1 MKTTNFPVLYKLSSK
16 SVTQVWE
23 ISASERSDGTAETKV
38 RHGQKGGAIQETVVH
53 VKTGKNLNRA
63 NATTCYEQAIK
74 DAQSKWNKQIDKG
87 YSEGEAKPMQATK
100 PMLAHPYEKYG
111 HKIDWGHCCYQP
123 KLDGIR
129 CIATKAEG
137 QVALWSRMGK
147 PITTVPHIVQELQRL
162 MADGEIW
169 DGELYIHGMR
179 FQQITSLVKR
189 AQAGTEKLQYH
200 VYDVVDA
207 ERDFKTRYI
216 NDVLIRISRRALDPE
231 SKIKPVFTSYVVNA
245 DEAQQQHDEWVA
257 KGYEGLILRHSGC
270 DYRVGYRSQELL
282 KLKASMD
289 EEFEIIGVK
298 EGEGKFEGL
307 GIFQCKTKD
316 GTPFDATPR
325 GTDAERSEFYTN
337 RASYKGKFLTVRFF
351 EWTSSEKPVPRFP
364 IGIAVRDY
372 E

>member
-1 MKTTNFPVLYKLSSK
+1 MKTTIFPVLYKLSSK
-16 SVTQVWE
+16 SVKLRWE
-23 ISASERSDGTAETKV
+23 ITARERSDGTADTLVK
-38 RHGQKGGAIQETVVH
+38 HGQDGGAIQATVVH
-53 VKTGKNLNRA
+53 VKTGKNLGKK

-74 DAQSKWNKQIDKG
+74 DSQSKWNKQIDKG
-87 YSEGEAKPMQATK
+87 YSEGEAKHMEATM
-100 PMLAHPYEKYG
+100 PMLAHPFEKYG
-111 HKIDWGHCCYQP
+111 HKVDWKHCYYQP

-129 CIATKAEG
+129 CIAAKAEG
-137 QVALWSRMGK
+137 QITLWSRMGK
-147 PITTVPHIVQELQRL
+147 PIITVPHINQELAGI
-162 MADGEIW
+162 MKDGEIW

-189 AQAGTEKLQYH
+189 AQAGTEKIAYN
-200 VYDVVDA
+200 VYDVVDTK
-207 ERDFKTRYI
+207 RDFKSRYVD
-216 NDVLIRISRRALDPE
+216 DVLGRLSAHVLNPDAL
-231 SKIKPVFTSYVVNA
+231 IKPVHTGYVINP
-245 DEAQQQHDEWVA
+245 DEAQNRHDDWVGQ
-257 KGYEGLILRHSGC
+257 GYEGIILRHSGC
-270 DYRVGYRSQELL
+270 AYRVGYRSQELL

-337 RASYKGKFLTVRFF
+337 RASYIGKLLTVRFF